1 MSERGSWEPF
11 GPGDDDPPPPPLAP
25 GDPLEAPRA
34 TPPPPTTSLWSEP
47 EPEPRAAVTPSPPQP
62 PPPQPPSPSPPSPAP
77 QSPAPPVQWQA
88 PPSVGA
94 GWNPPSPETYGWS
107 GITPRGGGT
116 SGKAVTAFVLAI
128 VGLFMCPVIGSIAAL
143 LVAAGAR
150 GELRDNP
157 ALQGRGLARAAAV
170 AGWMGLLFYGLLFL
184 LMLIGVAAGP

>member
-11 GPGDDDPPPPPLAP
+11 GPGDDDPPPP
-25 GDPLEAPRA
+25 
-34 TPPPPTTSLWSEP
+34 TTSLWSEPEP

-62 PPPQPPSPSPPSPAP
+62 PSPPSPAP